1 MAITAPTVQSPLDQF
16 DPTTLAALGSLELK
30 ARYFVEGFL
39 HGIHPSPYHGFS
51 VEFSEYR
58 DYQPGDD
65 LRHLDWRVY
74 ARSDRLVV
82 KKFEAETNTSIYLL
96 CDTSGSMAYG
106 GRLAWSTKHGC
117 MQMLAAAL
125 GWLMLHQND
134 AVGLLALESDGDGS
148 IYLPPSQKPNQFS
161 LLLQHLERIE
171 PAGGE
176 RLAKL
181 LRRTEQV
188 VRRRS
193 ILVLLTDLLEP
204 AADLAELWKELRFRG
219 HECLVFQ
226 IPDRDELEF
235 PFEDASIFEDLET
248 AARHRVSPQAAR
260 TRYLERF
267 QAFMNEHT
275 EQLHNLEIPYVLV
288 RTDGNPWD
296 ALAQYLIE
304 RKQLV

>member
-1 MAITAPTVQSPLDQF
+1 M
-16 DPTTLAALGSLELK
+16 LAALGSLELK

-82 KKFEAETNTSIYLL
+82 KKFEAETNTGIYLL

-106 GRLAWSTKHGC
+106 GRSAWSAKHGC
-117 MQMLAAAL
+117 TQVLTAAL
-125 GWLMLHQND
+125 AWLMLHQND
-134 AVGLLALESDGDGS
+134 AVGLLGLEADGETS
-148 IYLPPSQKPNQFS
+148 FYVPPSQKPNQYA
-161 LLLQHLERIE
+161 LVLQHLERTQ
-171 PAGGE
+171 AVGGA

-181 LRRTEQV
+181 LHRALHV

-193 ILVLLTDLLEP
+193 ILVLLSDLLEP
-204 AADLAELWKELRFRG
+204 AAELADLWKELQFRG

-226 IPDRDELEF
+226 ILDRDELEF
-235 PFEDASIFEDLET
+235 PFEDAAVFEDLET
-248 AARHRVSPQAAR
+248 SARHRVAPQAAR
-260 TRYLERF
+260 ARYLDRF
-267 QAFMNEHT
+267 RTFMNEHA
-275 EQLHNLEIPYVLV
+275 ELLRSLEIPHVLV
-288 RTDGNPWD
+288 RTDGNPWE

-304 RKQLV
+304 RQQLV

>member
-1 MAITAPTVQSPLDQF
+1 MTTSAQSPLTKF
-16 DPTTLAALGSLELK
+16 DPTLLAALGTLELR

-39 HGIHPSPYHGFS
+39 HGIHPSPFHGFS

-106 GRLAWSTKHGC
+106 GRTAWSTKHGC
-117 MQMLAAAL
+117 TQMLAVAL
-125 GWLMLHQND
+125 AWLMLHQND
-134 AVGLLALESDGDGS
+134 AVGLLGLEPDGEAS

-161 LLLQHLERIE
+161 LLLQHVEGLET
-171 PAGGE
+171 AGGE

-181 LRRTEQV
+181 LQRAGQIIRH
-188 VRRRS
+188 RS
-193 ILVLLTDLLEP
+193 ILVLISDLLEP
-204 AADLAELWKELRFRG
+204 AAELADAWKELRFRG

-226 IPDRDELEF
+226 ILDRDEIEF
-235 PFEDASIFEDLET
+235 PFDDPAIFEDLET
-248 AARHRVSPQAAR
+248 QARHRVSPRAAR
-260 TRYLERF
+260 ERYLERF
-267 QAFMNEHT
+267 GAFMKEHIRLL
-275 EQLHNLEIPYVLV
+275 EELEIPRVLV
-288 RTDGNPWD
+288 RTDGNPWE

>member
-1 MAITAPTVQSPLDQF
+1 MFLDQF
-16 DPTTLAALGSLELK
+16 DPTMLAALGSLELK

-82 KKFEAETNTSIYLL
+82 KRFEAETNTGIYLL

-106 GRLAWSTKHGC
+106 GRSAWSTKHGC
-117 MQMLAAAL
+117 TQMLAAAL
-125 GWLMLHQND
+125 AWLMLHQND
-134 AVGLLALESDGDGS
+134 AVGLFGLDADGEAS
-148 IYLPPSQKPNQFS
+148 IYVPPSQRSNQYS
-161 LLLQHLERIE
+161 LLLQHLERTD
-171 PAGGE
+171 ATGGA

-181 LRRTEQV
+181 LHRAIGV

-193 ILVLLTDLLEP
+193 ILVLLSDLLEP
-204 AADLAELWKELRFRG
+204 AAELADVWKELRFRG

-226 IPDRDELEF
+226 ILDRDELEF
-235 PFEDASIFEDLET
+235 PFEDAAVFEDLET
-248 AARHRVSPQAAR
+248 GARHRVATAAAR
-260 TRYLERF
+260 ARYLRRF
-267 QAFMNEHT
+267 QTFMNEHT
-275 EQLHNLEIPYVLV
+275 ELLRSMEIPHVLV
-288 RTDGNPWD
+288 RTDGNPWE

-304 RKQLV
+304 RQQLV

>member
-1 MAITAPTVQSPLDQF
+1 MATTTAQSPLDTF
-16 DPTTLAALGSLELK
+16 DPTMLAALGTLELK

-39 HGIHPSPYHGFS
+39 HGIHPSPFHGFS

-106 GRLAWSTKHGC
+106 GRAAWSSKHGC
-117 MQMLAAAL
+117 MQMLSVAL
-125 GWLMLHQND
+125 AWLMLHQND
-134 AVGLLALESDGDGS
+134 AVGLLGLEPDGEAA

-161 LLLQHLERIE
+161 LLLQHAEGLES
-171 PAGGE
+171 AGGE
-176 RLAKL
+176 RLARL
-181 LRRTEQV
+181 LQRAGQIIRH
-188 VRRRS
+188 RS
-193 ILVLLTDLLEP
+193 ILVLLSDLLEP
-204 AADLAELWKELRFRG
+204 ADQLADAWKELRFRG

-226 IPDRDELEF
+226 ILDRDEIDF
-235 PFEDASIFEDLET
+235 PFEDPAIFEDLET
-248 AARHRVSPQAAR
+248 ASRHRVSPRAAR
-260 TRYLERF
+260 ARYLERF
-267 QAFMNEHT
+267 GAFMQQHARLLED
-275 EQLHNLEIPYVLV
+275 LEIPRVLV
-288 RTDGNPWD
+288 RTDGNPWE

-304 RKQLV
+304 RRQLV